1 MGLCNICGKPG
12 KMFTCSLCGNIVCR
26 ECYDTSRGVCKQ
38 CKRNPGKIM

>member
-1 MGLCNICGKPG
+1 MGLCNICGKTG